1 LVEKEIKDNHKV
13 THTHTH
19 THTHTYIYIKQRQTM
34 ISKNKRCQSLL
45 TFQTRDLDH
54 HTGSTIYE
62 KKLWSSTPEKWNV
75 EGDLKKTRQ
84 KNPKT

>member
-19 THTHTYIYIKQRQTM
+19 IYIKQRQTM

-62 KKLWSSTPEKWNV
+62 KNYEAQLLRNET
-75 EGDLKKTRQ
+75 LKVT
-84 KNPKT
+84 

>member
-19 THTHTYIYIKQRQTM
+19 THTHIYIKQRQTM

-62 KKLWSSTPEKWNV
+62 KNYEAQLLRNETLKVTWKKLDK
-75 EGDLKKTRQ
+75 